1 MSDDE
6 RFIRDW
12 IAEIVAERK
21 GGFPGACP
29 VYPGPER
36 LAVLEKRE
44 LKLGGLLP
52 PATGTLAFLLDPSK
66 L

>member
-6 RFIRDW
+6 KLIRAW
-12 IAEIVAERK
+12 IAEVVAERE
-21 GGFPGACP
+21 ACADAA
-29 VYPGPER
+29 R
-36 LAVLEKRE
+36 IAVLSVRE
-44 LKLGGLLP
+44 IKLGGLLP

>member
-12 IAEIVAERK
+12 IAEVVAERE
-21 GGFPGACP
+21 ACADS
-29 VYPGPER
+29 VR
-36 LAVLEKRE
+36 LAVLAQRE

-52 PATGTLAFLLDPSK
+52 PANGTLAFLLNPAA

>member
-12 IAEIVAERK
+12 IAEVVAERE
-21 GGFPGACP
+21 ACADS
-29 VYPGPER
+29 ER
-36 LAVLEKRE
+36 IAVLGARE

-52 PATGTLAFLLDPSK
+52 PASGTLAFLLDPSA
-66 L
+66 LQ